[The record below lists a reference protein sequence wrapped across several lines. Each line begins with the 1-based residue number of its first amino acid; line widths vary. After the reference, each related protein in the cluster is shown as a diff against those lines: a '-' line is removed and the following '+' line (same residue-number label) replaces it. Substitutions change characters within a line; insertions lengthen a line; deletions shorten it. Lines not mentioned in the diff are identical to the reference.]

1 MMDNFAQELY
11 ARQQRQLVY
20 RLQNIDPFD
29 RMERLEL
36 ELAQLRHRLAT
47 EALPAL
53 RAAHHELTLVNG
65 CTATDLKRGTA
76 SLGTGAAWRVDAAA
90 TLAKIEAAMKAL
102 EPPA

>member
-76 SLGTGAAWRVDAAA
+76 SIMAATAWRVDASA
-90 TLAKIEAAMKAL
+90 TLAMIERAM
-102 EPPA
+102 EVMNDG